1 MSSATRCPI
10 LGMFTHHIHKI
21 LDNVALLQMR
31 TEYGHLQIDLGLV
44 TQPLLRHS
52 LKQSR
57 NEPRFLAELAR
68 TIIHGRIRGIST
80 IMGRAAGPVVP
91 WISFAACDAASIAAL
106 SSLSCP
112 SRLSEFRLRE
122 LNAIKYS

>member
-1 MSSATRCPI
+1 
-10 LGMFTHHIHKI
+10 MFTHHIHKI
-21 LDNVALLQMR
+21 PDNVALLQMR

-68 TIIHGRIRGIST
+68 AIIHGRIRGIST

-91 WISFAACDAASIAAL
+91 RGSVLQPATQLQSLLSHRSLALQTVGVSFARAKRNQIL
-106 SSLSCP
+106 LT
-112 SRLSEFRLRE
+112 L
-122 LNAIKYS
+122 

>member
-1 MSSATRCPI
+1 MKRFYLTLHPDVCRQESLVLALYPRHMSSATRCPI

-57 NEPRFLAELAR
+57 NEP
-68 TIIHGRIRGIST
+68 
-80 IMGRAAGPVVP
+80 
-91 WISFAACDAASIAAL
+91 
-106 SSLSCP
+106 
-112 SRLSEFRLRE
+112 
-122 LNAIKYS
+122 